1 MSDGTSAGGPPPG
14 WLYDSN
20 TQQTRW
26 WDGTRWTEHVRPA
39 EPAYQQARV
48 APQQGPNQA
57 QYSQPQTYGSFSYSA
72 APLTSKNGPAKASLI
87 LILLLV
93 LGVSA
98 ILWLLTG
105 ADPAMQLVFG
115 VLNILM
121 VIAAFILA
129 IIGLVIA
136 VRRPTKKRE
145 SVFAL
150 VVSSLMLVGIVG
162 FMIFTANQ
170 LDVPG
175 LESQIEAWATAQTG
189 EGVNVNCPPNP
200 PSAVGDVFSCTAT
213 SATGSS
219 YVVNVTML
227 EDSMVTWEMVQ
238 P

>member
-1 MSDGTSAGGPPPG
+1 
-14 WLYDSN
+14 
-20 TQQTRW
+20 
-26 WDGTRWTEHVRPA
+26 
-39 EPAYQQARV
+39 V
-48 APQQGPNQA
+48 APQQSSNQA
-57 QYSQPQTYGSFSYSA
+57 QYSQPQTYGSFSYAA

-150 VVSSLMLVGIVG
+150 VVSSIMLVGIVG

-175 LESQIEAWATAQTG
+175 LESQIEVWATTQTG
-189 EGVNVNCPPNP
+189 EGVNVTCPPNP
-200 PSAVGDVFSCTAT
+200 PSAVCRRRRVLLHSHGCNGIQLRRQRDDARGLDGDVGDGPAVI
-213 SATGSS
+213 SAARGRELCRSHA
-219 YVVNVTML
+219 L
-227 EDSMVTWEMVQ
+227 GCDSEQSAADTRYR
-238 P
+238 

>member
-39 EPAYQQARV
+39 EPAFQQARV
-48 APQQGPNQA
+48 APQPNLSQA
-57 QYSQPQTYGSFSYSA
+57 QYSQPQTHGSFSYAA

-98 ILWLLTG
+98 IVWFLTG

-129 IIGLVIA
+129 IIGLVLA
-136 VRRPTKKRE
+136 VRRPSKRRE

-189 EGVNVNCPPNP
+189 EGVKVTCPPNP

-227 EDSMVTWEMVQ
+227 ENSMVTWDMVQ

>member
-1 MSDGTSAGGPPPG
+1 MGDGTNAGGPPPG

-48 APQQGPNQA
+48 APRQVPSRS
-57 QYSQPQTYGSFSYSA
+57 QYSQPQSHGSFSYAA
-72 APLTSKNGPAKASLI
+72 APMTSKNGPAKASLI

-136 VRRPTKKRE
+136 VRR
-145 SVFAL
+145 
-150 VVSSLMLVGIVG
+150 
-162 FMIFTANQ
+162 
-170 LDVPG
+170 
-175 LESQIEAWATAQTG
+175 
-189 EGVNVNCPPNP
+189 
-200 PSAVGDVFSCTAT
+200 
-213 SATGSS
+213 
-219 YVVNVTML
+219 
-227 EDSMVTWEMVQ
+227 
-238 P
+238 

>member
-26 WDGTRWTEHVRPA
+26 WDGTRWTEHVQRT
-39 EPAYQQARV
+39 EPAYQHARV
-48 APQQGPNQA
+48 APQQSTNQA
-57 QYSQPQTYGSFSYSA
+57 AYSQPQTYGSFSYAA

-93 LGVSA
+93 LGVGA

-136 VRRPTKKRE
+136 VRRPTRKRE

-150 VVSSLMLVGIVG
+150 VVSSLMLVAIVG

-189 EGVNVNCPPNP
+189 EAVNVACPPNP
-200 PSAVGDVFSCTAT
+200 PSGVGDVFSCTAT
-213 SATGSS
+213 GATGSS

-227 EDSMVTWEMVQ
+227 EESMVTWEIV
-238 P
+238 PP